1 MIKKIYYN
9 KIKDLIMEEIINIK
23 DTEAIIILV
32 IIIINNNIILKK
44 KKMKLLNSFYYAE
57 CC

>member
-9 KIKDLIMEEIINIK
+9 KIKDLLMEEIINIK

-32 IIIINNNIILKK
+32 IIINNNIILKK

>member
-32 IIIINNNIILKK
+32 IIINNNIILKK